1 MKTLLKKL
9 AVYKC
14 EMLLSRITE
23 LESMARRQKKIIFEN
38 VTNKKK
44 INEILKEKQIQLEAL
59 LLVCGSIL
67 LVAAAL
73 LNVILVLLL

>member
-1 MKTLLKKL
+1 
-9 AVYKC
+9 
-14 EMLLSRITE
+14 
-23 LESMARRQKKIIFEN
+23 MARRQKKIIFEN

>member
-1 MKTLLKKL
+1 
-9 AVYKC
+9 
-14 EMLLSRITE
+14 MLLSRITE
-23 LESMARRQKKIIFEN
+23 LESMARRQENIIFEN

-73 LNVILVLLL
+73 LKVILVLLL